1 MKTFQHEETG
11 TITTCEDKPS
21 ERWYE
26 VSLSD
31 DAVLRY
37 VVDGDV
43 LRDGEPCSHPGC
55 LQHVSHPCD
64 GCGRIGG
71 FSKHS

>member
-11 TITTCEDKPS
+11 IITTCEGKPS

-37 VVDGDV
+37 VVGGGDDV
-43 LRDGEPCSHPGC
+43 LRDGDPCW
-55 LQHVSHPCD
+55 

-71 FSKHS
+71 FPKHS

>member
-11 TITTCEDKPS
+11 RITTCEDKPS

-37 VVDGDV
+37 VVGGGDDV
-43 LRDGEPCSHPGC
+43 LRDGDPCW
-55 LQHVSHPCD
+55 

-71 FSKHS
+71 FPKYS